1 MAPPRRPIE
10 DRYWEKVVKGL
21 PGDCWGW
28 TAGVDTHGL
37 PYANLSLPGR
47 GTNDV
52 KAHRFSW
59 ELHNGPIP
67 SGLMVLHS
75 CDNPPCTNPEHLFL
89 GTHADNMADRNAKGR
104 QARQKGTAHGMSKLT
119 PAMVRAI
126 RAAPGPHKPI
136 GLMFGI
142 HKSHVSQIKRHL
154 LWSHVDATPA

>member
-1 MAPPRRPIE
+1 MAPPYKPIE
-10 DRYWEKVVKGL
+10 DRFWDRVVMGR
-21 PGDCWGW
+21 PGECWGW
-28 TAGVDTHGL
+28 SGCKNSTGL
-37 PYANLSLPGR
+37 PYARLSLPGR
-47 GTNDV
+47 DTGQAQ
-52 KAHRFSW
+52 AHRFSW

-119 PAMVRAI
+119 PAIVRAI

-142 HKSHVSQIKRHL
+142 HKSHVSQIKLRT
-154 LWSHVDATPA
+154 LWSHVKEVAA